1 MSNRALLATY
11 GRPMHWRGAGDP
23 VPAEPATEGATSP
36 VVASATPTTVLVHV
50 EGLSAN
56 PNDPTYEELRQAF
69 AAARIVGTSDA
80 GRGDW
85 VGPGPRVTRRDF
97 AAPTSYTVSAAGVY
111 SWPATGGTTP
121 ALVAELNGN
130 IARVMREIATLST
143 GGWRITIVPFN
154 ATVNGPLS
162 WWTCATGSV
171 DCAQRTRTRDSSNV
185 VVPTVGEAHENP
197 TGPTT
202 EATTPPGPFDGLITA
217 AKWVG
222 GAAAVGTVGYFAI
235 QLYNSSKS
243 SRSDTK

>member
-1 MSNRALLATY
+1 MNRILLATY

-36 VVASATPTTVLVHV
+36 VVADLPPTTVLVHV

-111 SWPATGGTTP
+111 SWNATGATTP
-121 ALVAELNGN
+121 ALLTELNTN
-130 IARVMREIATLST
+130 VARVMHEIDTLST

-154 ATVNGPLS
+154 PTINGPLS
-162 WWTCATGSV
+162 WWSGGQA
-171 DCAQRTRTRDSSNV
+171 AITRTRDSSSV
-185 VVPTVGEAHENP
+185 VVPTVGEPYENP
-197 TGPTT
+197 TGPST

>member
-1 MSNRALLATY
+1 MNRALLATY
-11 GRPMHWRGAGDP
+11 GRPLYWRGAGDP

-36 VVASATPTTVLVHV
+36 VVASTTPTTVLVHV

-80 GRGDW
+80 GRGNW

-97 AAPTSYTVSAAGVY
+97 SAPVSYTVSAAGVY

-130 IARVMREIATLST
+130 VARVMREIATLST

-154 ATVNGPLS
+154 ATVNGPLA
-162 WWTCATGSV
+162 WWSGGQA
-171 DCAQRTRTRDSSNV
+171 AITRTRDSSNV
-185 VVPTVGEAHENP
+185 ILPTVGEAHENP
-197 TGPTT
+197 TGPTS
-202 EATTPPGPFDGLITA
+202 EATTPPSGNPLDPLVTA
-217 AKWVG
+217 AKWG
-222 GAAAVGTVGYFAI
+222 IGLAVAGTAGYFAI